1 MPITYT
7 PIATQTLASNTATV
21 TFSSIPATY
30 TDLVFVFDAATV
42 TAGKTLLLRFNSDS
56 TALYSYT
63 NLDGNGTA
71 AASSRNGASPTSIQ
85 IESTNVGTDS
95 NLNASNC
102 IINVMNYS
110 NSTTFKTALCRI
122 NNASGA
128 SFPGVAQIVGLYR
141 STTAISSVSITTT
154 TDQQKSGAVFALYGI
169 KAA

>member
-1 MPITYT
+1 MAKTYEV
-7 PIATQTLASNTATV
+7 ISTQTLASNTATV

-30 TDLVFVFDAATV
+30 TDLVFVFDPATV
-42 TAGKTLLLRFNSDS
+42 TAGKTLLLRFNADS
-56 TALYSYT
+56 SSLYSYT

-71 AASSRNGASPTSIQ
+71 AASSRGSAANAIQ

-102 IINVMNYS
+102 TINVMNYS

-141 STTAISSVSITTT
+141 STTAISSISITTS
-154 TDQQKSGAVFALYGI
+154 DQQKSGAVFTLYGI